1 MTEALERRLENKD
14 VKFPYYDILCVK
26 EEMKDKVTWVQLKHK
41 PAPSREADIMQLVRA

>member
-26 EEMKDKVTWVQLKHK
+26 EEMKEGHHLPRFKL
-41 PAPSREADIMQLVRA
+41 EF